1 MSNHPAVT
9 ATTKAEDKIYA
20 DVYDV
25 LMAGMVISNILFV
38 AGLAFALIHPHFIPL
53 TRAYVLRNYQ
63 WDAIVH
69 GLASF
74 RPITIMMA
82 ATLLL
87 ILTPVSRVLISIYA
101 FHAGGDHKY
110 MIVTGIVFVV
120 IVVTVLLG
128 LLGLR

>member
-1 MSNHPAVT
+1 MSNHPAAT

-38 AGLAFALIHPHFIPL
+38 GGLALALIHPHFIPL
-53 TRAYVLRNYQ
+53 TRAYVLRDYH
-63 WDAIVH
+63 WRTVMH

-74 RPITIMMA
+74 RPVTIMMV

-101 FHAGGDHKY
+101 FHTGGDHKY
-110 MIVTGIVFVV
+110 VIVTGIVFVV